1 MDANIVE
8 TLKLL
13 LKDTVQLSK
22 RVKETDNRSLNLEE
36 ELTALQER
44 LILLENSQPTGG
56 AVAAGLSTAAIAFDE
71 ANYLLDLPLARI
83 IDAYHEIP
91 ALLEPICK
99 RVALDLDSPAENSV
113 VARNNQGNYW
123 VLQLRSQGFW
133 LWPRPGAFS
142 RIAALEGMRKLFET
156 EGNVVPEA
164 GNHEFLV
171 KQPAKLNLIK
181 INQRWQLQDKGR
193 LQFGEAPLEFRW
205 QQEIRT
211 LREQYQQLNDLLPKV
226 GEAGLEAT
234 VTAYRWL
241 QILEQRYG
249 KAISVVVNTCMPM
262 AYAIYKE
269 SNEGSVLVPCN
280 VLTTGT
286 PSVLP
291 AWDQGIPWETSIYG
305 KLHGKSNR
313 EVSRSSLDHPY
324 LPNQP
329 YLKEINGE
337 STHTWAIAN
346 DYHEAANIVTQING
360 HWGSLEA

>member
-22 RVKETDNRSLNLEE
+22 RVKETDNRSQNLED
-36 ELTALQER
+36 ELTELQAR
-44 LILLENSQPTGG
+44 LTLLENSQPTGG
-56 AVAAGLSTAAIAFDE
+56 AVAAGLSSAAIAADE
-71 ANYLLDLPLARI
+71 ANYLLDLPLERI
-83 IDAYHEIP
+83 IDVYHEIP
-91 ALLEPICK
+91 TLLEPICK
-99 RVALDLDSPAENSV
+99 RVALVLDGQAESWV
-113 VARNNQGNYW
+113 VERNNQGNYW

-133 LWPRPGAFS
+133 LWPRPGAFN
-142 RIAALEGMRKLFET
+142 RVAALEGMRKLFET
-156 EGNVVPEA
+156 EGRVAPEA

-181 INQRWQLQDKGR
+181 INQRWQLEEKGR
-193 LQFGEAPLEFRW
+193 LQFGEAPLEFCW

-211 LREQYQQLNDLLPKV
+211 LREQYQQFNDLLAKV

-249 KAISVVVNTCMPM
+249 KPISVVVNTCMPM

-269 SNEGSVLVPCN
+269 GDDGSVLVPCN

-286 PSVLP
+286 PAVLP

-305 KLHGKSNR
+305 KFHSKSNR
-313 EVSRSSLDHPY
+313 DVSRSSLDHPY

-329 YLKEINGE
+329 YLKEINWE
-337 STHTWAIAN
+337 STQTWAIAN
-346 DYHEAANIVTQING
+346 DYQEAANIVAQING
-360 HWGSLEA
+360 HWGSLET